1 VRRPTKRQAI
11 RRAAQD
17 LFLRSGLRQTSMAAV
32 AAAAGVT
39 KQTLYRY
46 YRSKDE
52 LFVDALGGLV
62 AERVSATITD
72 LRRASPASRE
82 ELEAAL
88 LAIARRVV
96 ENVLE
101 PPYLALARV
110 VVAEAADFPDLA
122 RHFRQALIDRFIT
135 DLGGL
140 LASEAVA
147 PLVAVPP
154 GSTAVRLFI
163 GPLLSY
169 LLEALMLEP
178 SEVRRRAEAEL
189 PVLVPMVVRAM
200 ARGDPSR

>member
-1 VRRPTKRQAI
+1 VRRPTKRNAI
-11 RRAAQD
+11 RSAAQE
-17 LFLRSGLRQTSMAAV
+17 LFLRSGLHQTSMDAV

-62 AERVSATITD
+62 AAQVSAGIAG
-72 LRRASPASRE
+72 LRPAGPAVRDD
-82 ELEAAL
+82 LEAAL

-101 PPYLALARV
+101 PPYLALVRV
-110 VVAEAADFPDLA
+110 VVAEAGDFPEVA
-122 RHFRQALIDRFIT
+122 RQFRQALIDRFT
-135 DLGGL
+135 AELGGL
-140 LASEAVA
+140 LASEAFA
-147 PLVAVPP
+147 PLVTVPP

-189 PVLVPMVVRAM
+189 PVLVAMVARTL
-200 ARGDPSR
+200 ARGDQVP